1 MIKKRWAGN
10 PFMFTWKKAWVQPY
24 ESILSISEKFKFFN
38 QVSDITEKSMAPFWE
53 EILGDSIENK
63 KAKEDLSIPI
73 LGRRLLNNF
82 CYPKVR
88 VCPICIKIGYH
99 SYLHQFTLISKC
111 PFHSIELISGCPSC
125 AKQHPYK
132 RVIPNY
138 SLYLCPCGYEF
149 ASEISKLMNG
159 LVSAHTYDSP
169 IKQIRSWLESDLRI
183 RKSVKIFRLTGS
195 IPLELFELIDSDKSG
210 EKFTIT
216 PYEYKRVE
224 GISKSRLDNI
234 FHASRKIVSSIN
246 RHLKSKMS
254 IEELRSVK
262 LISRNSLSEIK
273 YTRGL
278 TSYLIWKLHINM
290 SRDLRS
296 IENGKERYP
305 IIYEQPKFAAKLYDV
320 ILYDLYVKLKLLQAS
335 EEDIENLLLIIL
347 SKSLIFEYNRILR
360 LLPKG
365 MSSTLEKI
373 IYGDWAFIND
383 DIFLGVLIH
392 PEHQKVYVIEEIP
405 QV

>member
-1 MIKKRWAGN
+1 MIKKRRAGN
-10 PFMFTWKKAWVQPY
+10 PFMFTWKNVWVQPY
-24 ESILSISEKFKFFN
+24 ESILSISEKFKFCN
-38 QVSDITEKSMAPFWE
+38 QVSNITEKSMAPFWE

-73 LGRRLLNNF
+73 LGRRILNNF

-88 VCPICIKIGYH
+88 VCPICIKVGYH

-111 PFHSIELISGCPSC
+111 PFHSVELISGCPSC
-125 AKQHPYK
+125 HKQHPYK

-149 ASEISKLMNG
+149 ASDLSKLMNG
-159 LVSAHTYDSP
+159 QVSTHTYDLP
-169 IKQIRSWLESDLRI
+169 MKQIRSWLESDLRI
-183 RKSVKIFRLTGS
+183 KKSVNIFRLNGI
-195 IPLELFELIDSDKSG
+195 IPLELFELIKNDKSG

-216 PYEYKRVE
+216 TYEYRRVE
-224 GISKSRLDNI
+224 GISKARLDNI
-234 FHASRKIVSSIN
+234 FHSSRKIVSSIN
-246 RHLKSKMS
+246 RHLKSKMT

-278 TSYLIWKLHINM
+278 TTYLIWKLYINM

-305 IIYEQPKFAAKLYDV
+305 IIYEQPKFTAKLYDV
-320 ILYDLYVKLKLLQAS
+320 ILYDLYVILKLQEAS
-335 EEDIENLLLIIL
+335 EEDIENFLLMIL
-347 SKSLIFEYNRILR
+347 SRSLIFEYNRISR
-360 LLPKG
+360 QLPKVK
-365 MSSTLEKI
+365 SSTLEKI
-373 IYGDWAFIND
+373 LYGDWAFIND
-383 DIFLGVLIH
+383 DIFLGVVIH
-392 PEHQKVYVIEEIP
+392 PKRQKVYVIEEIP
-405 QV
+405 